1 MRPHVR
7 FVAVL
12 LVIVFPGY
20 FLGAMAPLPQASAQ
34 TDKPASGDKG
44 GKTDAAPK
52 EDRQTWAP
60 EKKADAAIQH
70 LKDAKQR
77 AEDLKKDDCADAI
90 KDWNKWFDKAVEAT
104 SCWYVMK
111 ELRDKVKKNAPG
123 PKVKEFKDAFG
134 STDTWEALKDD
145 LIKKIEDCATKAKA
159 KTTVSEAFEKITKRA
174 EAKQAVEFGEMGYG
188 PMVAV
193 GCGDGKCPDK
203 KSPIELEDDDPE
215 EVMGGGHRDGGHHK

>member
-1 MRPHVR
+1 MRSDTR

-12 LVIVFPGY
+12 LVLALSASL
-20 FLGAMAPLPQASAQ
+20 LGAMAPVPQASAQ
-34 TDKPASGDKG
+34 
-44 GKTDAAPK
+44 APK
-52 EDRQTWAP
+52 EDRQTWTP
-60 EKKADAAIQH
+60 EKKADEAIKH
-70 LKDAKQR
+70 VKDAKQR

-90 KDWNKWFDKAVEAT
+90 KDWNKWFDKAVEVTA
-104 SCWYVMK
+104 CWYVMK

-134 STDTWEALKDD
+134 SSETWEALKDD
-145 LIKKIEDCATKAKA
+145 LIKKIEDCADKAKA

-193 GCGDGKCPDK
+193 GCPKCPDNK
-203 KSPIELEDDDPE
+203 TPIELEGDEFE
-215 EVMGGGHRDGGHHK
+215 EAMGGGHHDGGHHK